1 MTSDNETRNS
11 APSAQAGFS
20 QSDSRKHKV
29 ALVTGAARRIG
40 AEIATQ
46 LHGAGFNLVLHYH
59 YSADDMRTL
68 CDSLNERR
76 PGSVVSF
83 KADLC
88 DLAELSTLASN
99 AVAQWQRLDLLVNN
113 ASSFFPTPVGDIT
126 EADWENLMGTNL
138 KAPLFLSQ
146 SLAEDLR
153 RSRGCIIN
161 LADIHAERP
170 LAGHP
175 VYCAAK
181 AGNVMLTK
189 SLAKE
194 LAPDVRVNGIAP
206 GAILWPEHDGELSEN
221 DKAKIL
227 KKIALKRIGSPE
239 DIARTIR
246 FLATDAPYITGQIIA
261 VDGGRN
267 LVS

>member
-1 MTSDNETRNS
+1 MTADAKQHTATSEPT
-11 APSAQAGFS
+11 ATQPV
-20 QSDSRKHKV
+20 KV
-29 ALVTGAARRIG
+29 ALITGAARRIG
-40 AEIATQ
+40 AEIAAQ
-46 LHGAGFNLVLHYH
+46 LHAAGFNIVAHYNR
-59 YSADDMRTL
+59 SEADIRAL
-68 CDSLNERR
+68 CDALNERR
-76 PGSVVSF
+76 SGSVIAL

-88 DLAELSTLASN
+88 DSTELTKLATD
-99 AVAQWQRLDLLVNN
+99 AVAQWQQLDVLVNN

-126 EADWENLMGTNL
+126 DADWDNLIGTNL

-146 SLAEDLR
+146 ALADALR
-153 RSRGCIIN
+153 HSRGCIIN

-170 LAGHP
+170 LSGHP

-194 LAPDVRVNGIAP
+194 LAPHVRVNGIAP

-221 DKAKIL
+221 DKEMIL
-227 KKIALKRIGSPE
+227 KKIALKRIGNPE

-246 FLATDAPYITGQIIA
+246 FLATEAPYITGQIIA